1 MIKAVPAGS
10 VYFFEISNFDKVRDN
25 DWVVKLVNASLPGV
39 LLGGENDYMKQGFN
53 TYLIGGWDYVS
64 G

>member
-25 DWVVKLVNASLPGV
+25 DWVVNWLMLHRPASC
-39 LLGGENDYMKQGFN
+39 
-53 TYLIGGWDYVS
+53 
-64 G
+64 